1 LGKRIQAIAP
11 HISKQL
17 TPGLS
22 IGEYAT
28 IVHGD
33 YKAMNAF
40 LPVPSSSEDDNDDD
54 DDVYMIDFASAGVGL
69 GMSDVAMHIV
79 HAVRP
84 CDLKDGGEE
93 QLVDGY
99 LCALN
104 AALRRRQ
111 TKGGD
116 YPTDVAMRH
125 YRLGCVDYLRFI
137 LGRFWRSATL
147 ESFEA
152 KKKSQNTTLINR
164 DVDAAMRFIEKVDL
178 YLEEFEQEN
187 ERD

>member
-1 LGKRIQAIAP
+1 MDR
-11 HISKQL
+11 
-17 TPGLS
+17 
-22 IGEYAT
+22 
-28 IVHGD
+28 
-33 YKAMNAF
+33 
-40 LPVPSSSEDDNDDD
+40 DDD
-54 DDVYMIDFASAGVGL
+54 DDDFYMIDFASTGVGL

-99 LCALN
+99 LRALN
-104 AALRRRQ
+104 AALRHSQ
-111 TKGGD
+111 TKGNSSSFGVVHE
-116 YPTDVAMRH
+116 YPTHVAMRH

-152 KKKSQNTTLINR
+152 KKGNQNTTLINR
-164 DVDAAMRFIEKVDL
+164 DVEAAMRFIEKVDI
-178 YLEEFEQEN
+178 YLEEFETEN